1 MRCGGYTVKF
11 DEKSQIMGHYTRL
24 IAVSEDG
31 TEKVIFDAGKF
42 PIIRNTIF
50 VLIFILVGIT
60 IAIVSVRHY
69 KKQK

>member
-1 MRCGGYTVKF
+1 
-11 DEKSQIMGHYTRL
+11 MGHYTRL
-24 IAVSEDG
+24 IAISEDG

-50 VLIFILVGIT
+50 SGILILVGIT